1 MAVTKEQV
9 LFSPPIHQTAT
20 LDVAPLAACTVH
32 YVHSLLQEHKRS
44 NSFISWSVVIPK
56 SYALRLALGGKERGY
71 FRL

>member
-56 SYALRLALGGKERGY
+56 SYALRLAFGGGY